1 MYETDLTAIVRKYVN
16 YANFPSAE

>member
-1 MYETDLTAIVRKYVN
+1 MYKTDLTAIVRKYVN